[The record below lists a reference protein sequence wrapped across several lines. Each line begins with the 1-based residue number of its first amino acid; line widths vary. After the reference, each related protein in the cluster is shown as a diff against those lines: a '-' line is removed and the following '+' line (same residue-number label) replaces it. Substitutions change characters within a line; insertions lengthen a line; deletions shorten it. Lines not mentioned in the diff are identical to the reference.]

1 VEEVG
6 VVLTNYYLDS
16 LIFKLIKTI
25 QDFKMQ
31 LFVNIKTLQ
40 DPISCHP
47 ASTGYFRTNLETGA
61 SNGTLFQVFTS
72 KYIDANAT
80 TEYTSE
86 QNWHVIRLADVYLM
100 RAEAMAEIN
109 QNPAT
114 ANDDINILRNRVG
127 MTAFDGS
134 GMSMSD
140 FRTALLRERG
150 VELFMEGHRFFD
162 ITRMGVYDEY
172 CRTVLNNN
180 IGARQPE
187 DYTWPIPLI
196 ETTAN
201 DNIN

>member
-1 VEEVG
+1 MGTNKLLPKYINFQIDKNDPRFQNAIVREYQDATRSY
-6 VVLTNYYLDS
+6 VLS
-16 LIFKLIKTI
+16 
-25 QDFKMQ
+25 
-31 LFVNIKTLQ
+31 
-40 DPISCHP
+40 P